1 METIVKVV
9 RGESLDAVN
18 KPCIFCGK
26 TSGAQLFG
34 VTAGVKYDGTLMK
47 IFSLCEEHLDK
58 LNALLSGEFDIDLIA
73 LDKYRKTLKT
83 TLRFRG

>member
-9 RGESLDAVN
+9 RGDSLEASN

-26 TSGAQLFG
+26 VSGYQIFG
-34 VTAGVKYDGTLMK
+34 VTAGQKHDGTLMK

-58 LNALLSGEFDIDLIA
+58 LNALLSGEFDIDMIA
-73 LDKYRKTLKT
+73 MEKYRKHSSA
-83 TLRFRG
+83 LRFRG